1 MELSSIKSN
10 RWNNAAKYGLL
21 LGLIPSAYLFISHLQ
36 LNLNLSGTFASF
48 LGLLFWVAKFV
59 GCIAL
64 MKYAMKNFA
73 CANTE
78 AKKSDLF
85 KLGALMALFSAFV
98 FAVVTVADQ
107 VCIFPEYYQSIYAA
121 FIDECSK
128 VMQPQQIEE
137 IKDIVADAP
146 KYSFIGT
153 FLYCL
158 IYGTILSFILSRN
171 ILPKNPV
178 NNCKPDDQ

>member
-107 VCIFPEYYQSIYAA
+107 VYIFPEYYQNMYAA
-121 FIDECSK
+121 VISEYSK
-128 VMQPQQIEE
+128 VLQPQQVDEL
-137 IKDIVADAP
+137 KAVIVDAP

-153 FLYCL
+153 FIYCF
-158 IYGTILSFILSRN
+158 IYGTILSFILSRT
-171 ILPKNPV
+171 ILPKNH
-178 NNCKPDDQ
+178 NNCKTEDQ